1 MRECVVVNTGY
12 KSRHFFSE
20 LQKKMPI
27 FVQIDFAMSGSL
39 LLSLLLQVFLP
50 KMVEIP
56 AGSFTMG
63 TAQPPMEDWDEAP
76 ARCVSVQ
83 AFRISA
89 TEITNAQYEA
99 FDPSHRSLR
108 GYQGF
113 SKADDEAV
121 VMVSWEEATAY
132 CQWLSQRTGQ
142 LFRLPTE
149 AEWEYACRAGT
160 ESDYNTGDTFPESQW
175 KVQKNTRYKEPVS
188 LQVAQFEP
196 NAWGLY
202 DMHGNVEEWCLDAVS
217 SSPASTG
224 DLRAVRGG
232 SHNTPVRYLRSAN
245 RSASVPAD
253 RSVLLGFRVV
263 EGPTSTE
270 SAPSV
275 PVAPLFEEPL
285 PYVLQPEDGVTP
297 FYAHNH
303 QPAVTWTPDGDLLAI
318 WFSTDAEAGREMV
331 VLQSRFHEGRW
342 SPASLFYKVPDR
354 NMTGSALLTMDGRIL
369 HFQGIGDAGE
379 WKDLALGMR
388 ESQDGGCTWTATR
401 LIEPEHEV
409 RHQVIAGPI
418 VTKDGRILLCCDAGP
433 GGQDGTSL
441 HVSRDGGLTWED
453 TGSTIAGIHAG
464 IVERKDGSLMAFG
477 RGNAIAGQMPC
488 SISRDGGYTWDFSA
502 TDFPPIGSGQRLVLK
517 RLQEGPLMLC
527 SFGPDGL
534 YVALSYD
541 EGVNWPVKK
550 LLTDGKTRVLDGGA
564 WTGTFTLDATHA
576 EPKGYLACTQSPDGV
591 IHLLSSRV
599 HYRFNLAWI
608 QQ

>member
-1 MRECVVVNTGY
+1 
-12 KSRHFFSE
+12 
-20 LQKKMPI
+20 
-27 FVQIDFAMSGSL
+27 
-39 LLSLLLQVFLP
+39 
-50 KMVEIP
+50 MVEIP

-63 TAQPPMEDWDEAP
+63 TDRPPMEDWDEAP
-76 ARCVSVQ
+76 ARNVWVQ
-83 AFRISA
+83 AFRMSA

-99 FDPSHRSLR
+99 FDPSHRRLR
-108 GYQGF
+108 GYKGF
-113 SKADDEAV
+113 SQADDEAV
-121 VMVSWEEATAY
+121 IMVSWEEATAY

-160 ESDYNTGDTFPESQW
+160 ESAYHTGEIFPESQW
-175 KVQKNTRYKEPVS
+175 KVQKNTRYKEPVP
-188 LQVAQFEP
+188 LQVARFQP

-217 SSPASTG
+217 SSPGSTA

-245 RSASVPAD
+245 RSASVPQD

-263 EGPTSTE
+263 EGPIPSIPPIPGANRPQNAPEITKNTSPGAKW
-270 SAPSV
+270 APN
-275 PVAPLFEEPL
+275 APDALFEEPL
-285 PYVLQPEDGVTP
+285 PYVLPPVDGVTP

-303 QPAVTWTPDGDLLAI
+303 QPAITWTPDGDLLAI

-354 NMTGSALLTMDGRIL
+354 NMTGSALLTMNGRIL

-388 ESQDGGCTWTATR
+388 ESTDGGYSWSSTR

-418 VTKDGRILLCCDAGP
+418 VTQDGRFLLCCDAGP
-433 GGQDGTSL
+433 GGEDGTSL
-441 HVSRDGGLTWED
+441 HVSRDGGLNWED
-453 TGSTIAGIHAG
+453 TGSTMAGIHAG

-477 RGNAIAGQMPC
+477 RGNDIAGRMPC
-488 SISRDGGYTWDFSA
+488 SISRDGGYTWDYSA

-541 EGVNWPVKK
+541 EGINWPVKK

-576 EPKGYLACTQSPDGV
+576 EPKGYLACTQSPDGT

-599 HYRFNLAWI
+599 HYQFNLAWI
-608 QQ
+608 RQ

>member
-1 MRECVVVNTGY
+1 
-12 KSRHFFSE
+12 
-20 LQKKMPI
+20 
-27 FVQIDFAMSGSL
+27 
-39 LLSLLLQVFLP
+39 
-50 KMVEIP
+50 MVEIP
-56 AGSFTMG
+56 SGSFTMG

-76 ARCVSVQ
+76 ARCISVP
-83 AFRISA
+83 AFRMSA
-89 TEITNAQYEA
+89 TEITNAQFEA
-99 FDPSHRSLR
+99 FDPSHRTLR
-108 GYQGF
+108 GYKGF

-132 CQWLSQRTGQ
+132 CQWLSGQTGKHY
-142 LFRLPTE
+142 RLPTE

-160 ESDYNTGDTFPESQW
+160 ESAYNTGDTFPESQW

-188 LQVAQFEP
+188 LQVALFEP
-196 NAWGLY
+196 NAWGLF
-202 DMHGNVEEWCLDAVS
+202 DMHGNVEEWCLDHYGNTEFRV
-217 SSPASTG
+217 
-224 DLRAVRGG
+224 VRGG

-245 RSASVPAD
+245 RSASVPQD

-263 EGPTSTE
+263 EGQLPGANMAS
-270 SAPSV
+270 SAPGSAKTTV
-275 PVAPLFEEPL
+275 PGAKWPSCAPEALFAEPL
-285 PYVLQPEDGVTP
+285 PYVLPPGDGVTP

-342 SPASLFYKVPDR
+342 FPASLFYKVPDR
-354 NMTGSALLTMDGRIL
+354 NMTGCALLTLEDRIL

-379 WKDLALGMR
+379 WKDLALGLR
-388 ESQDGGCTWTATR
+388 ESTDGGHTWTDTR

-488 SISRDGGYTWDFSA
+488 SISRDGGYTWDYSA
-502 TDFPPIGSGQRLVLK
+502 TEFPPIGSGQRLILK

-599 HYRFNLAWI
+599 HYRFNLVWI
-608 QQ
+608 QE

>member
-1 MRECVVVNTGY
+1 
-12 KSRHFFSE
+12 
-20 LQKKMPI
+20 
-27 FVQIDFAMSGSL
+27 
-39 LLSLLLQVFLP
+39 
-50 KMVEIP
+50 MVEIP

-76 ARCVSVQ
+76 ARCVTVQ

-108 GYQGF
+108 GYKGF

-132 CQWLSQRTGQ
+132 CHWLSERTGRP
-142 LFRLPTE
+142 FRLPTE

-160 ESDYNTGDTFPESQW
+160 ESAYNTGDTFPESQW

-202 DMHGNVEEWCLDAVS
+202 DMHGNVEEWCAN
-217 SSPASTG
+217 
-224 DLRAVRGG
+224 LRDGEFRSVRGG

-253 RSVLLGFRVV
+253 RSVLLGFRIV

-275 PVAPLFEEPL
+275 PVAPEIGSTSTQKARSVSVEPLFEEPL
-285 PYVLQPEDGVTP
+285 PYVLPPEDGVTP

-354 NMTGSALLTMDGRIL
+354 NMTGSALLTVDGRIL

-388 ESQDGGCTWTATR
+388 ESRDGGYTWTATR

-441 HVSRDGGLTWED
+441 HVSRDGGLKWED

-464 IVERKDGSLMAFG
+464 IVERKDGSLMALG

-488 SISRDGGYTWDFSA
+488 SISPDGGYTWIYSP

>member
-1 MRECVVVNTGY
+1 
-12 KSRHFFSE
+12 
-20 LQKKMPI
+20 
-27 FVQIDFAMSGSL
+27 
-39 LLSLLLQVFLP
+39 
-50 KMVEIP
+50 MVEIP

-76 ARCVSVQ
+76 AHCVSVP

-99 FDPSHRSLR
+99 FDPSHRGLR
-108 GYQGF
+108 GYKGF

-121 VMVSWEEATAY
+121 VMVSWEEASAY
-132 CQWLSQRTGQ
+132 CQWLSQRTGRF
-142 LFRLPTE
+142 FRLPTE

-202 DMHGNVEEWCLDAVS
+202 DMHGNVEEWCLDAVP

-263 EGPTSTE
+263 EGPISTE

-275 PVAPLFEEPL
+275 SVAPLFEEPL
-285 PYVLQPEDGVTP
+285 PYVLPPEDGVTP

-388 ESQDGGCTWTATR
+388 ESQDGGYTWTPTR

-488 SISRDGGYTWDFSA
+488 SISRDGGYTWDYSA
-502 TDFPPIGSGQRLVLK
+502 TDFPSIGSGQRLVLK